1 MLQDFRD
8 HYLTRRALG
17 EHFIQAYYR
26 LSPPLAGHIA
36 RHRPLMRLARLLLAP
51 VLFLVKQGFKPPAAS

>member
-8 HYLTRRALG
+8 HYLAGGPVG
-17 EHFIQAYYR
+17 ERFIQAYYR
-26 LSPPLAGHIA
+26 LSPPLARHMA

-51 VLFLVKQGFKPPAAS
+51 VLFLVKKGFKPPAAS